1 MNNAA
6 VIFFSNVNTKSSK
19 GDVMGDILKSLI
31 PLSARSLLLGKLR
44 GIDQEKR
51 RQTLSQ
57 IPCVPLEEKHISRCR
72 IVLDRKRMLEE
83 IGVRGVVAELGVNK
97 GDFSEILLKIT
108 KPDVLHLV
116 DIWGSER
123 YHDGLFDDVRK
134 RFLQFIKSDVI
145 KVHRKLSTEAV
156 DDFPDA
162 YFDMIYIDT
171 DHSYGTTIKEL
182 IAYAPKM
189 KKNGIIAGHDYTMGN
204 WITGFRYGVVE
215 AVHEFCVKYD
225 WELIFLTAEP
235 MESRS
240 FAIRKL

>member
-1 MNNAA
+1 MSNI
-6 VIFFSNVNTKSSK
+6 VKSFF
-19 GDVMGDILKSLI
+19 
-31 PLSARSLLLGKLR
+31 PLSVKPWLLGKFR
-44 GIDQEKR
+44 DFEQEKR
-51 RQTLSQ
+51 RKVLSG
-57 IPCVPLEEKHISRCR
+57 IPSVPLAEKNISACR
-72 IVLDRKRMLEE
+72 IVLNRQRMLEE

-97 GDFSEILLKIT
+97 GDFSEIILRIT
-108 KPDVLHLV
+108 KPNVLHLV

-123 YHDGLFDDVRK
+123 YHDGLYNDVRK
-134 RFLQFIKSDVI
+134 KFLRLIESDIV

-156 DDFPDA
+156 DDFPNN

-189 KKNGIIAGHDYTMGN
+189 KKDGIIAGHDYTMGN
-204 WITGFRYGVVE
+204 WISGFRYGVVE

-240 FAIRKL
+240 FAVRKL